1 MKRFFTLF
9 MVVLVCAALSCND
22 NGDDA
27 ANDVTRP
34 SFGIVE
40 SDEASDSG
48 VWLHAEYTCEGEVT
62 DAGFAYKLRR
72 SQDDYVSVQA
82 DSWDQKGMQLQL
94 SGLQPESEYMYY
106 SYVVVSGARF
116 NSTAMTFT
124 TAPEGVQPE
133 TTPHFSTPEASEC
146 TQEGALLACE
156 YTYRG
161 ENSPSEAGFFYREGT
176 SGEWSKI
183 TAAKSESPL
192 RYEVGGL
199 QPATAYTFCAFV
211 TVDGTEYRS
220 EEGRFSTLDEEQKPQ
235 PVLSKPVA
243 EDVTATSA
251 SVSATLSYEGD
262 ETISEVGFRY
272 KTASASTYSKVTVTA
287 AAGTARATLSGL
299 TPSTAYSLLFYAVVG
314 GEESRSEEVTFTTS
328 AQSSGGGSEAKFSGW
343 PELLAED
350 DSNSDYYYAYHLCPD
365 LKTTRGD
372 YARNYTVCFSAE
384 HHCPVWVA
392 APRHNDFYEGPADRT
407 EAYKADPDIPSDIQ
421 YYSKSTGGGCN
432 KGHMLGS
439 AERTCTSSVNR
450 QVFYYSNIAPQ
461 YSSGFNTSG
470 GGWNILEDWIDTK
483 VCADTTYLV
492 IGTYFEKYT
501 DRYGNSAS
509 PKKISFGGR
518 SDVSCPTMF
527 YIAVLRTKSGNT
539 KKSVLECSADE
550 LMCAVF
556 VRCHNNNLK
565 GKEVSSKDM
574 ISVRELEQLTGFDYF
589 PNVPNAPKD
598 TYNPSD
604 WGL

>member
-183 TAAKSESPL
+183 AAAKSDSPL
-192 RYEVGGL
+192 RCEVGGL

-243 EDVTATSA
+243 EDVTATST

-272 KTASASTYSKVTVTA
+272 KSASASTYSKVTVTA

-314 GEESRSEEVTFTTS
+314 GAESRSEEVTFTTS

-365 LKTTRGD
+365 VYVPGTGNSRKRRNFSVCYSNELKC
-372 YARNYTVCFSAE
+372 AI
-384 HHCPVWVA
+384 WVA
-392 APRHNDFYEGPADRT
+392 APMHDCYLGSADRT
-407 EAYKADPDIPSDIQ
+407 DAYKSDPDIPVSQ
-421 YYSKSTGGGCN
+421 PGKWSGYTR
-432 KGHMLGS
+432 GHMLGS
-439 AERTCTSSVNR
+439 GERTCTSSVNR

-461 YSSGFNTSG
+461 FGQPYFNTG
-470 GGWNILEDWIDTK
+470 GGAWNTLEGWVDTQWQGY
-483 VCADTTYLV
+483 ADTTYQV
-492 IGTYFEKYT
+492 IGSYWKNHNTV
-501 DRYGNSAS
+501 
-509 PKKISFGGR
+509 
-518 SDVSCPTMF
+518 VSGTTVPTH
-527 YIAVLRTKSGNT
+527 YYKVLLRTKNHRN
-539 KKSVLECSADE
+539 KWVVECSRDE
-550 LMCAVF
+550 LQCIAIMIEH
-556 VRCHNNNLK
+556 RTYSK
-565 GKEVSSKDM
+565 GEVPQPSQYESKGLLL
-574 ISVRELEQLTGFDYF
+574 SVSELEQMTGLTFF

>member
-1 MKRFFTLF
+1 M
-9 MVVLVCAALSCND
+9 
-22 NGDDA
+22 
-27 ANDVTRP
+27 
-34 SFGIVE
+34 
-40 SDEASDSG
+40 
-48 VWLHAEYTCEGEVT
+48 
-62 DAGFAYKLRR
+62 
-72 SQDDYVSVQA
+72 
-82 DSWDQKGMQLQL
+82 
-94 SGLQPESEYMYY
+94 
-106 SYVVVSGARF
+106 
-116 NSTAMTFT
+116 
-124 TAPEGVQPE
+124 
-133 TTPHFSTPEASEC
+133 
-146 TQEGALLACE
+146 
-156 YTYRG
+156 
-161 ENSPSEAGFFYREGT
+161 
-176 SGEWSKI
+176 
-183 TAAKSESPL
+183 
-192 RYEVGGL
+192 
-199 QPATAYTFCAFV
+199 
-211 TVDGTEYRS
+211 
-220 EEGRFSTLDEEQKPQ
+220 
-235 PVLSKPVA
+235 
-243 EDVTATSA
+243 
-251 SVSATLSYEGD
+251 
-262 ETISEVGFRY
+262 
-272 KTASASTYSKVTVTA
+272 
-287 AAGTARATLSGL
+287 
-299 TPSTAYSLLFYAVVG
+299 
-314 GEESRSEEVTFTTS
+314 
-328 AQSSGGGSEAKFSGW
+328 
-343 PELLAED
+343 
-350 DSNSDYYYAYHLCPD
+350 
-365 LKTTRGD
+365 
-372 YARNYTVCFSAE
+372 
-384 HHCPVWVA
+384 WVA

-461 YSSGFNTSG
+461 YSSGFNTGG

>member
-1 MKRFFTLF
+1 MKKFFTLF
-9 MVVLVCAALSCND
+9 VAVLAWAAMSCSDKESSEPRLDPPFQAVFVSDTGD
-22 NGDDA
+22 NGALLYGRYD
-27 ANDVTRP
+27 
-34 SFGIVE
+34 G
-40 SDEASDSG
+40 ASVG
-48 VWLHAEYTCEGEVT
+48 QVKA
-62 DAGFAYKLRR
+62 AGFACRPAGG
-72 SQDDYVSVQA
+72 SESYVA
-82 DSWDQKGMQLQL
+82 TPGDEWDQTHVVLQL
-94 SGLQPESEYMYY
+94 DGLKSGTEYEFYC
-106 SYVVVSGARF
+106 YVEAGGMRYNSPVVTFRTTGTPSDDPDPDDPQAEEPRF
-116 NSTAMTFT
+116 GTPSFT
-124 TAPEGVQPE
+124 EVGSSSAQL
-133 TTPHFSTPEASEC
+133 SC
-146 TQEGALLACE
+146 T
-156 YTYRG
+156 YTYAG
-161 ENSPSEAGFFYREGT
+161 TESVSEAGFYYHT
-176 SGEWSKI
+176 SGS
-183 TAAKSESPL
+183 TAEQKVAAAGVASPVACRL
-192 RYEVGGL
+192 EGL
-199 QPATAYTFCAFV
+199 TASTEYLAAAYV
-211 TVDGTEYRS
+211 VVAGREYRS
-220 EEGRFSTLDEEQKPQ
+220 RE
-235 PVLSKPVA
+235 
-243 EDVTATSA
+243 A
-251 SVSATLSYEGD
+251 S
-262 ETISEVGFRY
+262 
-272 KTASASTYSKVTVTA
+272 
-287 AAGTARATLSGL
+287 
-299 TPSTAYSLLFYAVVG
+299 
-314 GEESRSEEVTFTTS
+314 FTTS
-328 AQSSGGGSEAKFSGW
+328 AQSTGGGSAAKFSGW

-365 LKTTRGD
+365 LKTSRGD
-372 YARNYTVCFSAE
+372 KARNYTVCFSAE

-392 APRHNDFYEGPADRT
+392 APRHESYEGSANRT
-407 EAYKADPDIPSDIQ
+407 NAYKADPDIPADIQ

-461 YSSGFNTSG
+461 YSSGFNTGG

-509 PKKISFGGR
+509 PKKISFGDR
-518 SDVSCPTMF
+518 DDVSCPTMF

-539 KKSVLECSADE
+539 KKSVVECSADE

-565 GKEVSSKDM
+565 GKAVSAKDM